1 MVDSSAGPAPAAHDQ
16 ARHLVVRPT
25 GARSAQPRKEGGFS
39 TRAAAERALRILQ
52 DRLAA
57 GSDLRSGQQHVD
69 DYLIQWLAGKAAL
82 AEDTRTSY
90 ATHLR
95 LYLIPALG
103 GLALDELRDSHIEE
117 MYDAMRAIGR
127 TPMRPTPVLRLLLA
141 ARTQDP
147 AGDRPLFDARLRRV
161 HATLMTRS
169 TAQCDGGRSR

>member
-1 MVDSSAGPAPAAHDQ
+1 M
-16 ARHLVVRPT
+16 
-25 GARSAQPRKEGGFS
+25 KKGGFS
-39 TRAAAERALRILQ
+39 TRAAAERALRTLQ

-69 DYLIQWLAGKAAL
+69 DYLMHWLAGKAAL
-82 AEDTRTSY
+82 AEDTRTNY

-95 LYLIPALG
+95 LYLTPALG

-147 AGDRPLFDARLRRV
+147 ARGPSPVRCP
-161 HATLMTRS
+161 
-169 TAQCDGGRSR
+169 TASSSCAH